1 MEQRQPHDPSTRAR
15 HGAASEEATSPDRG
29 PPGVRGKRPWLPS
42 AGGALL
48 VVGLVIAVSVLVN
61 PLLGRYI
68 HWRRI
73 DFGAPAVFLGLTLA
87 LRRRWV

>member
-1 MEQRQPHDPSTRAR
+1 MEQRQPHDHSTRATY
-15 HGAASEEATSPDRG
+15 GTAGEEATSPYQG
-29 PPGVRGKRPWLPS
+29 PPNQRPWLPS
-42 AGGALL
+42 TVGALL
-48 VVGLVIAVSVLVN
+48 VVGLVIVISVLVN

-73 DFGAPAVFLGLTLA
+73 DFGAPVVFLGLTLA

>member
-1 MEQRQPHDPSTRAR
+1 MEQRQPHDHSTRASDR
-15 HGAASEEATSPDRG
+15 MAGEEATSPYQG
-29 PPGVRGKRPWLPS
+29 PPSKRPWLPS
-42 AGGALL
+42 TVGALL
-48 VVGLVIAVSVLVN
+48 VVGLVIAISVLVN

-73 DFGAPAVFLGLTLA
+73 DFGAPVVFLGLTLA